1 MLNYKNQKG
10 FTLIETIVA
19 VSIMV
24 ILIALAGGISSKFAL
39 RRNVEGTINKII
51 SELNLIKLQA
61 ARDGVQYRTTIDF
74 TDTGSERYV
83 TIETKRGDS
92 NRTSSFAVLAPIAS
106 EDYKIMDDYIF
117 DQAQYILD
125 FNPNGTAVQGQIIV
139 LRPEDDQARVS
150 KCAIIQVT
158 QFGIIRSTIGSW
170 DFTGDDCNPIS
181 DMQEA
186 L

>member
-10 FTLIETIVA
+10 FTLIETIIV
-19 VSIMV
+19 VSV
-24 ILIALAGGISSKFAL
+24 IAIVLSIAGGISSKFFL
-39 RRNVEGTINKII
+39 RRNVEGTIRKIT
-51 SELNLIKLQA
+51 SELNFIKIRA
-61 ARDGVQYRTTIDF
+61 ARDGVQYRTTIDY

-106 EDYKIMDDYIF
+106 EDYRILDDYIF
-117 DQAQYILD
+117 DQAQYIID

-139 LRPEDDQARVS
+139 LRPEDDQATVS
-150 KCAIIQVT
+150 NCAIIQVT
-158 QFGIIRSTIGSW
+158 QFGIIRSTIGRW
-170 DFTGDDCNPIS
+170 DFTGNDCNPIS
-181 DMQEA
+181 DTQEA